1 MEQLTP
7 PPVLMLNHNVV
18 FVVFAV
24 LGAIVGRR
32 HELWMSLLRMTMTS
46 MVAAVQFEQRHAA

>member
-1 MEQLTP
+1 MMP
-7 PPVLMLNHNVV
+7 PGQELDHNVVFVV

-32 HELWMSLLRMTMTS
+32 HELWMSLLRMTMTA